1 MDIMEN
7 VLSNNEE
14 VSHWVSPIGTSKNCS
29 INTKFDSTKYFVRKV
44 TDSDVM
50 TRVEEKRHHHNKPK
64 KAHVK
69 QIGVQG
75 TIFVPLNIYFPLS

>member
-1 MDIMEN
+1 MDITEN

-14 VSHWVSPIGTSKNCS
+14 VSHRVSPIGTSES
-29 INTKFDSTKYFVRKV
+29 GLINTKLDSTKDVVRNT

-50 TRVEEKRHHHNKPK
+50 THVEEKRHRHNKPK

-75 TIFVPLNIYFPLS
+75 TIFVPINNYFPLS